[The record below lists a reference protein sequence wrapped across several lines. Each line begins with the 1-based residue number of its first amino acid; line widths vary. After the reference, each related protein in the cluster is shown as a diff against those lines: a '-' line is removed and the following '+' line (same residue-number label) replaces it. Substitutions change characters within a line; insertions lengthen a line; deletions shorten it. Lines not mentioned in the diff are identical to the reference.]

1 MTANFMFT
9 PIENLSQL
17 TYPVLIEQ
25 EQDSYKAMVWGLP
38 DCQTTGKTREAAL
51 VSLRQLLEA
60 RLENAELVS
69 LDIERPQ
76 SDNPWMKLAGKY
88 KDDPQ
93 FDQMLD
99 YIQAYRCKLDQEME
113 NYYRQLDEEDEV
125 K

>member
-25 EQDSYKAMVWGLP
+25 EQGNYKAMVLGLP
-38 DCQTTGKTREAAL
+38 DCQTRGKTREAAL

-76 SDNPWMKLAGKY
+76 SDNPWIKLAGKY

-99 YIQAYRCKLDQEME
+99 SIQAYRRELDQEME
-113 NYYRQLDEEDEV
+113 DYYRKLDAEDEV

>member
-1 MTANFMFT
+1 MFT

-25 EQDSYKAMVWGLP
+25 ERGNYKAMVWGLP
-38 DCQTTGKTREAAL
+38 DCQTIGKTREAAL

-88 KDDPQ
+88 KDDSQ

-99 YIQAYRCKLDQEME
+99 SIQAYRRELDQEME
-113 NYYRQLDEEDEV
+113 DYYRKLDAEDEV